1 MTKLARLGWIAVVL
15 IAVIGLWQ
23 LKAKIDDRALGIYTP
38 EQKERVIAYQ
48 RQVAKNVQEIH
59 DRYEKAIPDGATR
72 IPNSEGVAEERA
84 NKLTYKID
92 KFTTADGK
100 CKVAFRLNR
109 QLNSWQD
116 VVGAQINGK
125 TSSADRI
132 GDSPDVM
139 TDCPKKHEELAL
151 TVKGPKDRRFVYV
164 VVGE

>member
-1 MTKLARLGWIAVVL
+1 MTKFARLGWIAVVL

-38 EQKERVIAYQ
+38 EQKERVVAYQ
-48 RQVAKNVQEIH
+48 KQIMKSVEEIH
-59 DRYEKAIPDGATR
+59 DRYEKAIPEGATR
-72 IPNSEGVAEERA
+72 IPNSEGVAVERA
-84 NKLTYKID
+84 NKITYTID
-92 KFTTADGK
+92 KFTTVDGK

-125 TSSADRI
+125 TVSADRI
-132 GDSPDVM
+132 GNSPDVM
-139 TDCPKKHEELAL
+139 ADCPKKNEELAL
-151 TVKGPKDRRFVYV
+151 TVKGPKDRRFIYI